1 MPKLFIKRNAFSSI
15 MQYEYIGIDIGKN
28 FITVAYEYFR
38 VLNED
43 YNHFLRAKLCVIIES
58 SLKLES

>member
-1 MPKLFIKRNAFSSI
+1 
-15 MQYEYIGIDIGKN
+15 MQYEYIGIDTGKN